1 MLFLSENLER
11 GERVDIKLTLENKQL
26 YPAVVNLRQF
36 SNNTDILK
44 FEMSDYMYET
54 TDLSKL
60 YCYAVCDM
68 GGEIDE
74 VKLETEV
81 VESKLKITWKVTGYT
96 TQQDGHI
103 NYQIV
108 FKNLDEEQTVLWFS
122 YQGIVFVNSSID
134 ADGYI
139 AANYPSI
146 LQQWEKRMNDADFN
160 YNQVLEEAKRQTQL
174 AAEEVKKAEQEVTK
188 AKEQVRIATEQAKNA
203 TSEANRASSN
213 ADKAKSE
220 ADRAETMKD
229 AINKLIGYEPVDA
242 IGMEVA
248 QARGKYDLLGER
260 LDAMDEK
267 VIIQEKDG
275 STKSAAFKFIV
286 TDEIK
291 VPASNEI
298 KVSPNMGIKL
308 ED

>member
-1 MLFLSENLER
+1 M
-11 GERVDIKLTLENKQL
+11 DIKLTLESKQL

-36 SNNTDILK
+36 SNSTDILK

-174 AAEEVKKAEQEVTK
+174 AAEEVKKL
-188 AKEQVRIATEQAKNA
+188 
-203 TSEANRASSN
+203 NR
-213 ADKAKSE
+213 K
-220 ADRAETMKD
+220 
-229 AINKLIGYEPVDA
+229 
-242 IGMEVA
+242 
-248 QARGKYDLLGER
+248 
-260 LDAMDEK
+260 
-267 VIIQEKDG
+267 
-275 STKSAAFKFIV
+275 
-286 TDEIK
+286 
-291 VPASNEI
+291 
-298 KVSPNMGIKL
+298 
-308 ED
+308 